1 MFKKITNDGTPFI
14 IAEVGQNHNGDLK
27 LAREYIKVFAYE
39 GADAVKFQTRNNK
52 HLFSEESYN
61 AEYNSENAF
70 AATYGAHRE
79 LLELKP
85 EWLSILK
92 DDCKKYGVKFM
103 STPFD
108 EPSLELIIENDIEI
122 IKIASFDL
130 GNLPFINKIAKQNK
144 PVVIS
149 VGGGNHD
156 QIISSVDLLLKNK
169 IEVALL
175 HCVSE
180 YPCPFNKLGLE
191 NIEKLTKNFP
201 DCTIGSSDHF
211 NGTLSGPIAYML
223 GARVFEKH
231 VTLNRSNKGTDHSFA
246 LEPFGFRKFVRD
258 IKRVRY
264 MLPQKPL
271 NEIGEEQVFKKLGK
285 SLITNKNLKKG
296 DLIKIED
303 LSGRI
308 FKKQYIP
315 VRRSNEIIGKK
326 VLKNLEKN
334 NIVNFTDIEN

>member
-1 MFKKITNDGTPFI
+1 
-14 IAEVGQNHNGDLK
+14 
-27 LAREYIKVFAYE
+27 
-39 GADAVKFQTRNNK
+39 
-52 HLFSEESYN
+52 
-61 AEYNSENAF
+61 
-70 AATYGAHRE
+70 
-79 LLELKP
+79 
-85 EWLSILK
+85 
-92 DDCKKYGVKFM
+92 
-103 STPFD
+103 
-108 EPSLELIIENDIEI
+108 
-122 IKIASFDL
+122 
-130 GNLPFINKIAKQNK
+130 
-144 PVVIS
+144 
-149 VGGGNHD
+149 
-156 QIISSVDLLLKNK
+156 
-169 IEVALL
+169 
-175 HCVSE
+175 
-180 YPCPFNKLGLE
+180 
-191 NIEKLTKNFP
+191 
-201 DCTIGSSDHF
+201 
-211 NGTLSGPIAYML
+211 ML

-246 LEPFGFRKFVRD
+246 LEPFGFRKFIRD